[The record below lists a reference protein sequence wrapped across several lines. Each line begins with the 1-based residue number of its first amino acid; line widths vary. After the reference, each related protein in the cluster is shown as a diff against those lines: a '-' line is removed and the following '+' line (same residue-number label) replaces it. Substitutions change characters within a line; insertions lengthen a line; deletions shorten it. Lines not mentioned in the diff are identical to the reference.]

1 MGFRGASVFVGTV
14 LGTREWV
21 RLLEAVALAVHR
33 AANGALHWRYC
44 GKPLALCELDRAGAP
59 SDLALA
65 ERDRD
70 ALAGALLRYPPAFC
84 GELVGN
90 AIYRGDNGGNG
101 LGFR

>member
-1 MGFRGASVFVGTV
+1 M
-14 LGTREWV
+14 GTREWV
-21 RLLEAVALAVHR
+21 RLLEAVALAVHG
-33 AANGALHWRYC
+33 AANGALLWRYR
-44 GKPLALCELDRAGAP
+44 GQPLTFRELDRAGAP

-70 ALAGALLRYPPAFC
+70 VLAGALLRYPPAFC